1 MSHLFEPNEIV
12 PIIKLLER
20 WAGEHNTYAVGAEPM
35 STSTWHINQVVLG
48 PECKTVEE
56 LEQVAAK
63 IRADLDT
70 MLAAAK
76 VRIAA
81 SRS

>member
-1 MSHLFEPNEIV
+1 MSHLFEPTEEV
-12 PIIKLLER
+12 PILKLLER

-48 PECKTVEE
+48 PECRTVEE

-70 MLAAAK
+70 LLKAAK
-76 VRIAA
+76 IRLNA
-81 SRS
+81 SQA

>member
-1 MSHLFEPNEIV
+1 MSHLFEPNEEV
-12 PIIKLLER
+12 PILKLLER
-20 WAGEHNTYAVGAEPM
+20 WAGEYNTYAVGAEPM
-35 STSTWHINQVVLG
+35 STHTWHINQVVLG
-48 PECKTVEE
+48 PECRTLDE

-76 VRIAA
+76 IRLAA
-81 SRS
+81 SQA

>member
-1 MSHLFEPNEIV
+1 MPHLFEPDEQV
-12 PIIKLLER
+12 PILKLLER

-48 PECKTVEE
+48 PECHTVEE

-63 IRADLDT
+63 IRADLDALLKAARIK
-70 MLAAAK
+70 LAASQA
-76 VRIAA
+76 
-81 SRS
+81 